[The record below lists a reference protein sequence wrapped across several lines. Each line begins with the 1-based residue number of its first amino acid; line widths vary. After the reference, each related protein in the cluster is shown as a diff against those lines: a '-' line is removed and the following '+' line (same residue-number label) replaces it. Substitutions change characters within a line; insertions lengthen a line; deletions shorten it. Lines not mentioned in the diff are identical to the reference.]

1 MLGVQPVEFCFHKLM
16 NSCLETLPFLSVSIR
31 SRRFLVY
38 SSAAA
43 TLFCFE
49 LAVPLGVPVD
59 FWGAVPANSLEL
71 TLSSGGL
78 ADFGTPVPTIAPAKT
93 RAAIIDTIVRLST
106 MIT

>member
-1 MLGVQPVEFCFHKLM
+1 MLGVQPVEFCFHKAHELLLGNLAILVRVHQEQEFPRVFLCGC
-16 NSCLETLPFLSVSIR
+16 NS
-31 SRRFLVY
+31 
-38 SSAAA
+38 
-43 TLFCFE
+43 FCFE

>member
-1 MLGVQPVEFCFHKLM
+1 MEK
-16 NSCLETLPFLSVSIR
+16 
-31 SRRFLVY
+31 SRRSSTAFSDSIVERKGERFRERRHFL
-38 SSAAA
+38 
-43 TLFCFE
+43 F
-49 LAVPLGVPVD
+49 PLGVPVD